1 MIPQW
6 KIEIDL
12 GGWRDVSDKL
22 MPGGAISITRGRPNE
37 LSAVSAGSA
46 SFTLDNS
53 DGRFTQGLRTG
64 AYYPNVKM
72 FAPVR
77 ISAWD
82 GGGWVSRFVGYVQ
95 KWPVSFTESTGKQ
108 AVVVC
113 SCVDLLGLMGLKSL
127 KAQAYEC
134 ILAHRPV
141 VYYPLDE
148 ASGATSAADLMGV
161 GPGLTPTQVSS
172 GGTLEFA
179 STDVSPVPLEGAGM
193 AFATRSS
200 ATAGLY
206 LLSSSALP
214 ALGVEFTIGVLT
226 NPTTSGYIWQL
237 KQGAYILGLYYNAS
251 TSKYLVRQYSGSW
264 STLVSTSATKTG
276 LHYEIVTVTA
286 TTVTLLSDATRT
298 ATARAAA
305 TFTAPILYVGYC
317 NDTTSGFDDMP
328 SAHFGQVS
336 IIGRALAMAA
346 AGEADVLAA
355 DVATVQ
361 TRYAED
367 LLTKALAWAGIT
379 ATVGYLGSRKLLGYV
394 ATLGQSLTGLAE
406 VISAGANGRFVAMR
420 DGSLK
425 WVDNAYAPT
434 LLELVSGDVEPT
446 IAWDVD
452 ESAYVTEISTTLPS
466 GGSYRYA
473 ASTTSLI
480 RADKSIQGVLATD
493 QACKDMAQYVVS
505 AASLD
510 SRIPDAAFDLLTLD
524 NDAIVAALLA
534 EDIGSQIAISDLPPQ
549 IPDNQVLVVEGIS
562 ETIGA
567 EVWTLTF
574 NTSPSSAVLPPD
586 GWYFAYIDGPTTFID
601 DGLAYIANI

>member
-22 MPGGAISITRGRPNE
+22 MPGAAISITRGRPNE

-64 AYYPNVKM
+64 AYYPNVRM

-82 GGGWVSRFVGYVQ
+82 GTSWLLRFVGFVQ

-108 AVVVC
+108 AVVTC

-127 KAQAYEC
+127 RAQAYEC
-134 ILAHRPV
+134 IVAHRPV

-148 ASGATSAADLMGV
+148 ASGAASAADLMGV

-172 GGTLEFA
+172 GGTLEFGNTDA
-179 STDVSPVPLEGAGM
+179 SPAPLEGSGM
-193 AFATRSS
+193 ALATRSS

-206 LLSSSALP
+206 LLSASALP
-214 ALGVEFTIGVLT
+214 SLGVEFTIGVLT
-226 NPTTSGYIWQL
+226 NPTASGYIWQL

-251 TSKYLVRQYSGSW
+251 TSKYLLRQYSGSW

-276 LHYEIVTVTA
+276 LHYEIVKVTA

-305 TFTAPILYVGYC
+305 TFTAPTLYVGYC
-317 NDTTSGFDDMP
+317 SDMTSGFDDMP
-328 SAHFGQVS
+328 SAHFGQVA
-336 IIGRALAMAA
+336 IIGRALVMTA
-346 AGEADVLAA
+346 AGEADILAA
-355 DVATVQ
+355 DVTTTQ

-420 DGSLK
+420 DGLLK
-425 WVDNAYAPT
+425 WVDNDYSPA
-434 LLELVSGDVEPT
+434 LLELVSGDAEPT
-446 IAWDVD
+446 IVWDVD
-452 ESAYVTEISTTLPS
+452 ESAYVTEVSTTLPS

-473 ASTTSLI
+473 ATTTLI
-480 RADKSIQGVLATD
+480 RADRSIQGVLATD
-493 QACKDMAQYVVS
+493 QACKDLAQYIVS
-505 AASLD
+505 GASLD
-510 SRIPDAAFDLLTLD
+510 SRIPDAAFDLLTCVS
-524 NDAIVAALLA
+524 DATVAALLA
-534 EDIGSQIAISDLPPQ
+534 EDIGSQIAISGLPAQ
-549 IPDNQVLVVEGIS
+549 IPDDQILIVEGIS
-562 ETIGA
+562 ETIGT

-574 NTSPSSAVLPPD
+574 NTSPSSVVLPPE

-601 DGLAYIANI
+601 DGLAFIANI